1 LQIRSTRFMRTAATT
16 AASMTLA
23 AAGLTLVTASPAQA
37 APRCNGAKPNAFA
50 GTFRN
55 DTDQTMMVKG
65 DKYVGKDSAGKAKY
79 KTVEVAVGRNGGTAL
94 GAGVCDADFIKTYWD
109 WLYNGVELVDGD
121 SWRKIQGSWSCQ
133 NAPGT
138 GYRIKCG

>member
-1 LQIRSTRFMRTAATT
+1 MQIRNTRVLRTVAAT

-23 AAGLTLVTASPAQA
+23 AAGLTLATASPAQA
-37 APRCNGAKPNAFA
+37 APRCNGSKPGTFA
-50 GTFRN
+50 GKFKN
-55 DTDQTMMVKG
+55 NTDQTIMVKG

-109 WLYNGVELVDGD
+109 WLYNGTELVDGD
-121 SWRKIQGSWSCQ
+121 SWRKIQGSWSCW
-133 NAPGT
+133 NTPGT
-138 GYRIKCG
+138 GYRINCG